1 MRLLSLATLVVAT
14 AGLSFPAAATAQS
27 PGSYRLTGSS
37 YAVYNLAGRVDVV
50 AGDGSTATV
59 DVRPQGKDASGL
71 RVETGEVR
79 GRSTLRVM
87 YPGSELVYPKLGAG
101 NSSSLRVHDD
111 GTFGDGGSGGHTV
124 RIRGDG
130 SGTEAS
136 AAVTVHLPRG
146 ASLDIH
152 LAVGDL
158 IVRNVEGNL
167 SLDVGAVTTDV
178 DGVQGNLSLDSGSG
192 PVKLARVRGDEIS
205 LDTGSGT
212 IIGSAIAAREFS
224 LDAGSGGVSV
234 NGLAAERLS
243 LDTGSGD
250 ISLALDSDV
259 DRLSLDAGSGD
270 VTIYAPPSLG
280 AHLTADTGSGSLDV
294 RLAMSDRHQDEDGV
308 RGIIGDG
315 RGEISIDAGS
325 GDVRIL
331 PR

>member
-1 MRLLSLATLVVAT
+1 MRLFSLGTLVVAT
-14 AGLSFPAAATAQS
+14 TSLSLPTIARAQA
-27 PGSYRLTGSS
+27 GSYRLTGGA

-50 AGDGSTATV
+50 AGDGSAAAV
-59 DVRPQGKDASGL
+59 EVAPDGRDAASL
-71 RVETGEVR
+71 RVATGDIR
-79 GRSTLRVM
+79 GRATLRVI
-87 YPGSELVYPKLGAG
+87 YPGSEIVYPALGTG

-124 RIRGDG
+124 RIRGNG
-130 SGTEAS
+130 SGSEAS

-146 ASLDIH
+146 TSLDIH

-158 IVRNVEGNL
+158 TVRNVEGNL

-192 PVKLARVRGDEIS
+192 SVKLARVRGDEIS

-212 IIGSAIAAREFS
+212 IIANAIAAREFS

-250 ISLALDSDV
+250 ISLALDSDIE
-259 DRLSLDAGSGD
+259 RLSLDSGSGD
-270 VTIYAPPSLG
+270 VTIYAPPGLG
-280 AHLTADTGSGSLDV
+280 ARLTADTGSGSLEV
-294 RLAMSDRHQDEDGV
+294 RLAMSDRQQDEDGM
-308 RGIIGDG
+308 RGTIGDG
-315 RGEISIDAGS
+315 RGQITIDAGS